1 MTNRDNKEGGASVQM
16 ACPACEREFHLPGGG
31 TARNAAGHSCCPGCG
46 FAFVASLENFT
57 GDQPLLECAI
67 CGCEEFYIQ
76 KDFNR
81 QLGVIFAVGSLM
93 CVFLLMVL
101 VGHLA
106 GLYCLF
112 ALAGIDFLIYWRWK
126 NVTVCYLCTTI
137 YRGFKQQPTHKG
149 FYLGNEEKYKHL
161 RRDWIDTVEGGG
173 DAGLARNESEI
184 SGAGE

>member
-1 MTNRDNKEGGASVQM
+1 MTDPDNKEGASSIQL
-16 ACPACEREFHLPGGG
+16 ACPDCERELHLPGGC
-31 TARNAAGHSCCPGCG
+31 TDLNAPAHSCCPGCG
-46 FAFVASLENFT
+46 FAFESSLESFT
-57 GDQPLLECAI
+57 GDLPLTKCAI

-137 YRGFKQQPTHKG
+137 YRGFRQQSAHKG

-161 RRDWIDTVEGGG
+161 RRDWIDTVGGRG
-173 DAGLARNESEI
+173 DAGVDRNESKTP
-184 SGAGE
+184 GLGE

>member
-1 MTNRDNKEGGASVQM
+1 MTDPDNKEGASSIQM
-16 ACPACEREFHLPGGG
+16 ACPACERELHLPGGR
-31 TARNAAGHSCCPGCG
+31 TALNAAAHSCCPGCG
-46 FAFVASLENFT
+46 FAFEASLEDFT
-57 GDQPLLECAI
+57 GNLPLTKCAI

-137 YRGFKQQPTHKG
+137 YRGFRQQPAHKG

-161 RRDWIDTVEGGG
+161 RRDWIDTVGSRG
-173 DAGLARNESEI
+173 DDGVARNESKTP
-184 SGAGE
+184 GLGE

>member
-1 MTNRDNKEGGASVQM
+1 MTGRDNKEGATSIQL

-31 TARNAAGHSCCPGCG
+31 AALKAGGHRCCPGCG
-46 FAFVASLENFT
+46 FAFEASLEDFT
-57 GDQPLLECAI
+57 GDHPLAGCAI

-112 ALAGIDFLIYWRWK
+112 ALAAIDFLIYWRWK
-126 NVTVCYLCTTI
+126 NVAVCYLCTTV
-137 YRGFKQQPTHKG
+137 YRGFRHPPAHKG
-149 FYLGNEEKYKHL
+149 FYLGSEEKYKPL
-161 RRDWIDTVEGGG
+161 RRDWIDTVGSRG
-173 DAGLARNESEI
+173 DAGVGRNESET
-184 SGAGE
+184 SGLGE

>member
-1 MTNRDNKEGGASVQM
+1 M

-31 TARNAAGHSCCPGCG
+31 TARNAAAHNSCPGCG
-46 FAFVASLENFT
+46 FAFAASLEDFT
-57 GDQPLLECAI
+57 EDHPLLECAI

-126 NVTVCYLCTTI
+126 NVTVCYLCTTV
-137 YRGFKQQPTHKG
+137 YRGFRQQPAHKG

-161 RRDWIDTVEGGG
+161 RRDWIDTVEGRG
-173 DAGLARNESEI
+173 DAEVARNDSEI
-184 SGAGE
+184 SGTGE